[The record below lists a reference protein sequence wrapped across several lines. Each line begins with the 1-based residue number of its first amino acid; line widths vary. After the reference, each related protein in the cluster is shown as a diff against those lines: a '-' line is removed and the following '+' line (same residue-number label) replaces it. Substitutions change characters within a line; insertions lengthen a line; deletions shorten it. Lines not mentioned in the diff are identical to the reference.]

1 MKKQKRAIAAPDRR
15 EKLLKS
21 IERKRRLWAR
31 AEQGDAEALMILGRE
46 LLGQKD

>member
-1 MKKQKRAIAAPDRR
+1 MKKKKRAITAPGQG
-15 EKLLKS
+15 EKLRKS
-21 IERKRRLWAR
+21 VERKRRLWAR